1 MKRLAYVA
9 AAILPLLLG
18 LALQA
23 QQPCAPSHL
32 QSAAQRV
39 NLEQRTLLSFRVD
52 ILGEQVTPQT
62 AAQIA
67 AFKRALAAAVY
78 DWMVCRAS
86 SRETAPALQHQLAL
100 WLDANQP
107 GKPTAGKYPAD
118 ENTVAGIYGA
128 DLHIVVDHLN
138 SSPEFLGIVAGFNIS
153 CGDDHLLML
162 FERKEHRWQRV
173 LLWQSGRYQEISGAF
188 GDFFEYLLL
197 PPSVAGGWDV
207 AAAHGTPWCTSRFSG
222 FRIDVLRI
230 SQHGQPSHLLFQKA
244 GAYSRGDSRP
254 VLSPAPGG
262 FQLRVATNSL
272 DTRQFVKTSIFR
284 YRIHDGHVH
293 RVQPVAT
300 TPVGFVD
307 SWLQASWTAASQ
319 WSATRGLASLHR
331 LHTAFATPSHANS
344 DFYSQFTYRA
354 VRGCS
359 APSQVQVQ
367 LEETFARQEKI
378 TSSAQ
383 IYFLL
388 EKHEDH
394 FLLLS
399 ASSHPNP
406 SCTGPNLLHLTQ

>member
-1 MKRLAYVA
+1 MKRLAHLAAATLLLVLGVA
-9 AAILPLLLG
+9 ARAQPLCTL
-18 LALQA
+18 
-23 QQPCAPSHL
+23 SDL

-39 NLEQRTLLSFRVD
+39 SLEQRTLLSFRVEV
-52 ILGEQVTPQT
+52 LGDRVTPQT

-67 AFKRALAAAVY
+67 AFKSALAAAVY
-78 DWMVCRAS
+78 DWMVCRAPS
-86 SRETAPALQHQLAL
+86 HETAPALQHQLAF
-100 WLDANQP
+100 WLGANQP
-107 GKPTAGKYPAD
+107 GKPMAGIYPAD
-118 ENTVAGIYGA
+118 ENTIAGIYGA
-128 DLHIVVDHLN
+128 DLHIAVDQLN
-138 SSPEFLGIVAGFNIS
+138 SSPKFLGIVAGFNIS
-153 CGDDHLLML
+153 CSDDHLLML
-162 FERKEHRWQRV
+162 YERKDHRWQRV
-173 LLWQSGRYQEISGAF
+173 LLWQGGRYQEISGAF

-222 FRIDVLRI
+222 FRIDLLRI
-230 SQHGQPSHLLFQKA
+230 SQHGQPSRLLFQKA
-244 GAYSRGDSRP
+244 GGYSRGDIRP

-262 FQLRVATNSL
+262 FQLSIATNSL
-272 DTRQFVKTSIFR
+272 DSRQFVKTSIFR

-383 IYFLL
+383 LYFLL